1 MRTTLEPED
10 IESIAQRV
18 VEVLKP
24 LLVGNGRSESEDRLL
39 TVKALSEFT
48 GLSRQWIYNNRQ
60 KLEPVY
66 LNGKPLFWQSRIKAM
81 LEPEKPKNPKSNAAP
96 IPLRGFKQQNNRER

>member
-1 MRTTLEPED
+1 MRTELELQEA
-10 IESIAQRV
+10 IAQRV
-18 VEVLKP
+18 FD
-24 LLVGNGRSESEDRLL
+24 LLRPHLSNNGKHEAEDRLM
-39 TVKALSEFT
+39 TVKALSEYT

-81 LEPEKPKNPKSNAAP
+81 LETEKPKTHKCNVVP
-96 IPLRGFKQQNNRER
+96 IPLKGFKQQDNRGR